1 MLKFSIAYYIKN
13 ASPDADF
20 ESVAKKLQEN
30 NSTKN
35 VIGYKRV
42 QELYGFSAFNSVW
55 KSSPQAQKHILQ
67 IKNFNST
74 LYGETFIHI

>member
-13 ASPDADF
+13 ASPDADL

-35 VIGYKRV
+35 ALGHKRV
-42 QELYGFSAFNSVW
+42 GFSAFNSVW
-55 KSSPQAQKHILQ
+55 KTSPQAQKRILQ
-67 IKNFNST
+67 IKNFNCT